1 MEFDSHIIW
10 NIILT
15 LVILPL
21 GWWIRTSHDE
31 IRRQDILLNK
41 TREEIARDYVSKR
54 ELDQDLARILNA
66 IERLDE
72 KLTMNRQEA
81 SLQRRDKNKERLRK
95 EVLLEELTSQLG
107 GLGHTEDQITQESL
121 AVTNLIL
128 EIYKDLGEVIQYK
141 VLQDSKK

>member
-15 LVILPL
+15 LVIFPL

-54 ELDQDLARILNA
+54 ELEQDLTRILNA

-72 KLTMNRQEA
+72 KLDRIQEA
-81 SLQRRDKNKERLRK
+81 AVKEFRL
-95 EVLLEELTSQLG
+95 
-107 GLGHTEDQITQESL
+107 
-121 AVTNLIL
+121 
-128 EIYKDLGEVIQYK
+128 
-141 VLQDSKK
+141 

>member
-15 LVILPL
+15 LIVMPL
-21 GWWIRTSHDE
+21 AWWIRTSHDE

-54 ELDQDLARILNA
+54 EMEQDLARILNA

-72 KLTMNRQEA
+72 KLDRIQEA
-81 SLQRRDKNKERLRK
+81 AVKEFRL
-95 EVLLEELTSQLG
+95 
-107 GLGHTEDQITQESL
+107 
-121 AVTNLIL
+121 
-128 EIYKDLGEVIQYK
+128 
-141 VLQDSKK
+141 